1 MVNKFLTV
9 ALAKNLNINLI
20 QVEIKTCC
28 CFKTKKH
35 QFLKREIGVKLKKY
49 YVEKLNQQRPKLK
62 QYLL

>member
-35 QFLKREIGVKLKKY
+35 
-49 YVEKLNQQRPKLK
+49 
-62 QYLL
+62 